1 MIGFRLIGWVQF
13 QMFYRT
19 FIKVLSKF
27 LKRSL
32 NISIFEIQLTKRQNP
47 DRSGGKIEEMD
58 MQTNLEFDFWSGKWE
73 FLDQNFLNIRINVF
87 SVRNPI
93 SLVSLGYLFDFAS
106 IYEISTP
113 LNFIFWTVFGSYLF
127 SPSNGVLKMGIKKWN
142 LIRDWKNVVRKCWK
156 MPTYGF
162 AHAKKIRFEFENS
175 RNRGQYGYHFI

>member
-1 MIGFRLIGWVQF
+1 
-13 QMFYRT
+13 MFLRT
-19 FIKVLSKF
+19 IIKVLSKF

-106 IYEISTP
+106 IHEISTP
-113 LNFIFWTVFGSYLF
+113 GNFIFWTVFGSYQ
-127 SPSNGVLKMGIKKWN
+127 KMKFDKRLEKYCQKMLEDTN
-142 LIRDWKNVVRKCWK
+142 LRFR
-156 MPTYGF
+156 PR
-162 AHAKKIRFEFENS
+162 KKI
-175 RNRGQYGYHFI
+175 